1 MQKIVT
7 FLQYENSILIT
18 IPYSDGSIKGE
29 FKIINTPLGFQLQAY
44 YDSWRIFNDCNDLF
58 DLLSSASMSGI
69 TMKMLAE
76 MIKDIGYEL
85 KIL

>member
-1 MQKIVT
+1 MI
-7 FLQYENSILIT
+7 F
-18 IPYSDGSIKGE
+18 
-29 FKIINTPLGFQLQAY
+29 INTPLGFQLQAY

-76 MIKDIGYEL
+76 MIKDIGYSVSSHKLRASFANIIFNKTNEMATNIISKPL
-85 KIL
+85 FE